1 MHDSY
6 IIHGGRPLRGEIE
19 LAGAKNA
26 SIKLM
31 IASLLMDGPVVL
43 HRVPQNGD
51 NKELMSLLHD
61 LGVSVEFSG
70 HTVTVNASTIRS
82 HEVSMLYGSKVRSS
96 FLLFGPLLHRFGEAH
111 IPNPGGCRIGA
122 RPIERII
129 NGIRALGVEVNYNHE
144 TGYYDAKLIKP
155 LSGEYTFEKPTH
167 TGTEALVLLAA
178 CGTGEVALH
187 NCALEP
193 EIDDLILLLNNCG
206 AHINRNGKDIFIK
219 GAKSLRQTSPHMV
232 IEDRNEAVTYA
243 AMAYITCGDI
253 TLTNIHASLIQ
264 SFIEKVTEIGV
275 CEITPVICDRSER
288 KDLRIDRLEKILVS
302 ACKQSLKYTLPKLN
316 SVIHFKQFV
325 AATNGLKRK
334 YIAYC
339 DEKAIHLKDAYHGGF
354 DSLIMIG
361 PEGDFSRDEI
371 LLAEQNE
378 FETVSLG
385 KSRLRL
391 ETAGIY
397 SAVVFNLANE
407 R

>member
-1 MHDSY
+1 MNVFYCS
-6 IIHGGRPLRGEIE
+6 
-19 LAGAKNA
+19 NA
-26 SIKLM
+26 
-31 IASLLMDGPVVL
+31 VL
-43 HRVPQNGD
+43 NEHVALDDAESQ
-51 NKELMSLLHD
+51 H
-61 LGVSVEFSG
+61 V
-70 HTVTVNASTIRS
+70 
-82 HEVSMLYGSKVRSS
+82 SKVLRKREGEE
-96 FLLFGPLLHRFGEAH
+96 LLVFDGKGSLFSARIDSIGKREVMIHLVRLIEKDTDEAPKLHIAIAPPKNIDRFEW
-111 IPNPGGCRIGA
+111 
-122 RPIERII
+122 
-129 NGIRALGVEVNYNHE
+129 
-144 TGYYDAKLIKP
+144 
-155 LSGEYTFEKPTH
+155 
-167 TGTEALVLLAA
+167 
-178 CGTGEVALH
+178 
-187 NCALEP
+187 
-193 EIDDLILLLNNCG
+193 
-206 AHINRNGKDIFIK
+206 
-219 GAKSLRQTSPHMV
+219 
-232 IEDRNEAVTYA
+232 
-243 AMAYITCGDI
+243 
-253 TLTNIHASLIQ
+253 
-264 SFIEKVTEIGV
+264 FIEKVTEIGV

-288 KDLRIDRLEKILVS
+288 KDVRLDRLEKILVS

-325 AATNGLKRK
+325 AAANGLKRK